1 MSRYNELFSSIKE
14 FYISTYDQRGIAL
27 PLVLMLL
34 IVLSILGTAAWTA
47 SQSSLKQA
55 AILNPQL
62 QAKYLARSA
71 VDATISAW
79 TEEWYADPN
88 NVTTSAHFYTR
99 YDDSTNEFVKSNASE
114 STKDKFIET
123 TQTYDSST
131 GICTIISKA
140 TVKGKT
146 AQVQAISEPVY
157 SVTSTPSLW
166 VKNDTIQPNLDPNY
180 NYSKRKNGVNYY
192 SSYHYSDGVVFVNT
206 SKSNNPLYLDKD
218 TRYNDHRVNL
228 IGYQAKKIIYN
239 CPVNL
244 YDRTMHW
251 IPVIPGYDRVYAH
264 IVTAEQIWFM
274 KNITIG
280 DGRYGTLILNLP
292 EGKGIPGQIVYQKVK
307 NNKDVRDKVDL
318 DARYGIVRF
327 AGVTVLGSFFDSEND
342 DDNIRGRTFYFRE
355 PDGEDVLIIGMEP
368 HTLSEAADWL
378 GITNT
383 GRDFRLQ
390 KLLQKGLLIPA
401 PSNAGDLAEDE
412 LLIRFTYE

>member
-166 VKNDTIQPNLDPNY
+166 VKNDTIQPNLDSNY

-192 SSYHYSDGVVFVNT
+192 SSYHYSDGVVTVNT
-206 SKSNNPLYLDKD
+206 SKSNNTLYLDNA
-218 TRYNDHRVNL
+218 TQYNGHRVNL

-239 CPVNL
+239 CPVDL
-244 YDRTMHW
+244 YGRTMHL
-251 IPVIPGYDRVYAH
+251 IPDYDRVYAH

-307 NNKDVRDKVDL
+307 NNKNVRDKVDL

-327 AGVTVLGSFFDSEND
+327 AGVTVRGSLFDSENY
-342 DDNIRGRTFYFRE
+342 DDNIRDRTFYFRE

-401 PSNAGDLAEDE
+401 PSAEDE

>member
-1 MSRYNELFSSIKE
+1 MSRNKQLFSFKNK
-14 FYISTYDQRGIAL
+14 FCISAHDQSGIAL
-27 PLVLMLL
+27 PLVLMVL
-34 IVLSILGTAAWTA
+34 IVLTILGTAGWTA

-55 AILNPQL
+55 SALRPHL
-62 QAKYLARSA
+62 QAEYLARSA

-166 VKNDTIQPNLDPNY
+166 VKNDTIQPNLDSNY

-192 SSYHYSDGVVFVNT
+192 SSYHYSDGVVIVNT
-206 SKSNNPLYLDKD
+206 SKSNNTLYLDNA
-218 TRYNDHRVNL
+218 TQYNGHRVNL

-239 CPVNL
+239 CPVDL
-244 YDRTMHW
+244 YGRTMHL
-251 IPVIPGYDRVYAH
+251 IPDYDRVYAH
-264 IVTAEQIWFM
+264 IVTAEQIWFK

-307 NNKDVRDKVDL
+307 NNKNVRDKVDL

-327 AGVTVLGSFFDSEND
+327 AGVTVRGSLFDSENY
-342 DDNIRGRTFYFRE
+342 DDNIRDRTFYFRE

>member
-1 MSRYNELFSSIKE
+1 
-14 FYISTYDQRGIAL
+14 
-27 PLVLMLL
+27 
-34 IVLSILGTAAWTA
+34 
-47 SQSSLKQA
+47 
-55 AILNPQL
+55 
-62 QAKYLARSA
+62 
-71 VDATISAW
+71 
-79 TEEWYADPN
+79 
-88 NVTTSAHFYTR
+88 
-99 YDDSTNEFVKSNASE
+99 
-114 STKDKFIET
+114 
-123 TQTYDSST
+123 
-131 GICTIISKA
+131 
-140 TVKGKT
+140 
-146 AQVQAISEPVY
+146 
-157 SVTSTPSLW
+157 
-166 VKNDTIQPNLDPNY
+166 
-180 NYSKRKNGVNYY
+180 
-192 SSYHYSDGVVFVNT
+192 VVIVNT
-206 SKSNNPLYLDKD
+206 SKSNNTLYLDNA
-218 TRYNDHRVNL
+218 TQYNGHRVNL

-239 CPVNL
+239 CPVDL
-244 YDRTMHW
+244 YGRTMHL
-251 IPVIPGYDRVYAH
+251 IPGYDRVYAH

-327 AGVTVLGSFFDSEND
+327 AGVTVRGSLFDDSEND

-368 HTLSEAADWL
+368 HTLSKAADWL

-383 GRDFRLQ
+383 SRDFRLQ